1 MGGSQSTP
9 TIGIEDVTFNE
20 TTGDLSI
27 IMTDESVKGP
37 FKIKGAAGDSILT
50 GVYDDKTGEL
60 LIETSSGKK
69 LGPFKVAGKVGPMGP
84 AGKDG
89 AAGKDGPAGPAGKD
103 ADTSKTLWCADGKL
117 CAAPTGAKTLQW
129 GSHHIK
135 FDEDNVVR
143 HLNKDNTH
151 KGMGLATGNL
161 WVTDGCLHIKNH
173 SICSEGPHLKI
184 KSGPNSKEVSIYQDS
199 EHSSVKVERKS
210 GATFWYT

>member
-9 TIGIEDVTFNE
+9 APIGIKDVTYDT
-20 TTGDLSI
+20 TTGNLSI
-27 IMTDESVKGP
+27 VMTDESIKGP
-37 FKIKGAAGDSILT
+37 FKIQGAAGESIAK
-50 GVYDDKTGEL
+50 GAYNKETGEL
-60 LIETSSGKK
+60 LIETSTGKK
-69 LGPFKVAGKVGPMGP
+69 LGPFKVGGAPG
-84 AGKDG
+84 ADGKDG
-89 AAGKDGPAGPAGKD
+89 APGKDGKD

-129 GSHHIK
+129 GSHRIN

-151 KGMGLATGNL
+151 QGMGLATGNL

-184 KSGPNSKEVSIYQDS
+184 KSGPNSKELRLFQDDT
-199 EHSSVKVERKS
+199 HSSIMTQRTDNADGTS
-210 GATFWYT
+210 RPDNWFGY